1 MKNPILLHLSS
12 KIFILMLFLALNI
25 NVSYAQYKKINFI
38 PSISIDDNNFSESS
52 TLQYTS
58 KIVKEKENNTIY
70 FNWIIKEKSPC
81 FFILEKSFDGGYNY
95 IELRV
100 LIKDKDINIDE
111 PIFYCYNE
119 ENKNDV
125 SNILFRLKQIN
136 YDQIG
141 NIIFG
146 KFQKPRYLFFLPL
159 LPRAFELS

>member
-81 FFILEKSFDGGYNY
+81 FFI
-95 IELRV
+95 
-100 LIKDKDINIDE
+100 
-111 PIFYCYNE
+111 
-119 ENKNDV
+119 
-125 SNILFRLKQIN
+125 
-136 YDQIG
+136 
-141 NIIFG
+141 
-146 KFQKPRYLFFLPL
+146 
-159 LPRAFELS
+159 